1 MELSLVANDSS
12 PRAPM
17 AAVSLFENAQ
27 TMTTYR
33 TQREIRRVS
42 KSALSRIKE
51 TDVIL
56 DGSGPL
62 TD

>member
-1 MELSLVANDSS
+1 MEQSLVANDSS
-12 PRAPM
+12 PRAPIS
-17 AAVSLFENAQ
+17 AVFSFENAQ
-27 TMTTYR
+27 TMTAYR
-33 TQREIRRVS
+33 TEIRSVS

-51 TDVIL
+51 TDVIF

>member
-1 MELSLVANDSS
+1 VDRSLVANDSS
-12 PRAPM
+12 PRAPI
-17 AAVSLFENAQ
+17 AADFSFENAQ
-27 TMTTYR
+27 AMTTYR
-33 TQREIRRVS
+33 TEIRRVS
-42 KSALSRIKE
+42 KTLPLSRIKE

>member
-1 MELSLVANDSS
+1 MERSLVANDSS
-12 PRAPM
+12 PRAPIS
-17 AAVSLFENAQ
+17 AVFSLFENAQ
-27 TMTTYR
+27 AMTTYR
-33 TQREIRRVS
+33 IEIICRVS

>member
-1 MELSLVANDSS
+1 MDLSLVANDSS
-12 PRAPM
+12 PRAPIP
-17 AAVSLFENAQ
+17 AVFSFENAQ
-27 TMTTYR
+27 AMTTYR
-33 TQREIRRVS
+33 TEIRRVS
-42 KSALSRIKE
+42 KTLPLSRIKE

>member
-1 MELSLVANDSS
+1 
-12 PRAPM
+12 
-17 AAVSLFENAQ
+17 
-27 TMTTYR
+27 MTTYR
-33 TQREIRRVS
+33 TEIRRVS
-42 KSALSRIKE
+42 KTLPLSRIKE